1 MDEDVSKCFE
11 IATILR
17 NNNINTEVYL
27 ENKKIK
33 AKFKYADK
41 LKIPYVIVIG
51 EEEIKNNVVTLKN
64 METGE
69 QNTIKIEEAIEKI
82 KA

>member
-1 MDEDVSKCFE
+1 MK

-33 AKFKYADK
+33 SKFKYADK

-69 QNTIKIEEAIEKI
+69 QNTIKIEETIEKI